1 MAPSGLLSVDRTEE
15 RAPRQFARAI
25 DCAGAMRLGRKACER
40 LRRAR
45 QNGSRSQWRGFWR
58 RHMIAK
64 KDATRD
70 VRPLPPNSLGAAG
83 ESDSVSPRRRQ
94 GAP

>member
-15 RAPRQFARAI
+15 RPPRQLDRVI
-25 DCAGAMRLGRKACER
+25 DSAGAMQLGRKACER

-58 RHMIAK
+58 RHMIAE
-64 KDATRD
+64 KDATTRCSSASAK
-70 VRPLPPNSLGAAG
+70 LPTGC
-83 ESDSVSPRRRQ
+83 R
-94 GAP
+94 